1 MSAPCYATVEDLR
14 IGGLYTG
21 MKYSLLSNL
30 ADPEKGMQWMAT
42 GVFEGRRQPE
52 GTSKRGYMRG
62 VKLNAKTQNE
72 KRGIIYIVE
81 LQEEP
86 LASPPPCPTA
96 MGGAKR
102 KSKTHKKK
110 RANKKRTTRKH

>member
-1 MSAPCYATVEDLR
+1 MPAPCYATVEDLR

-42 GVFEGRRQPE
+42 GIFEGRHPPQA
-52 GTSKRGYMRG
+52 TSTRGYIRA